1 MNYQNI
7 KINPK
12 MKKLGARNYELIKQG
27 VNSQGSFNPE
37 EILFLF
43 EEQLYIDECD
53 TIILFLKWVS
63 EDEMNR
69 CFGSGNYEILQKLR
83 RCSE

>member
-1 MNYQNI
+1 
-7 KINPK
+7 

-69 CFGSGNYEILQKLR
+69 CFGSGNYEKRFAEFLATKH
-83 RCSE
+83 